1 MPVMWV
7 HMLVRRRRRRRMELR
22 MAFGNRRDQEM
33 VKQEAWQQQRIGVWE
48 KAILL
53 SGDMCQ
59 FICWPLLNVNLL
71 S

>member
-1 MPVMWV
+1 
-7 HMLVRRRRRRRMELR
+7 MELR

-33 VKQEAWQQQRIGVWE
+33 VKQEVLQQQRIGVWE